1 MKKKY
6 CKPQV
11 IDFSIETVTGI
22 GTGIA
27 SSACSGGPTPIASC
41 FAGTG
46 ASNSCSPLGSGVTV
60 ACGNGEW
67 PYQSG
72 VMCAPTGASAQ
83 SCAADGSSASGS
95 RSYCATGGSPTVACF
110 PGSTASG
117 GCVTGTS
124 AGVLCTLTG
133 ASPSGCMTGNSEVP
147 HS

>member
-72 VMCAPTGASAQ
+72 LMCVPGGSAQ
-83 SCAADGSSASGS
+83 TCASGSSASGS
-95 RSYCATGGSPTVACF
+95 RSYCATGGSPTVQCF

-117 GCVTGTS
+117 GCQQGNQVS
-124 AGVLCTLTG
+124 GVLCMPVG
-133 ASPSGCMTGNSEVP
+133 ASPTGCMTGNSEVP